1 MWIRRAAVNE
11 REHVSA
17 PSAADRVG
25 GGVCRGAANGAL
37 RGGLIVRARAVRRSG
52 LIAMMKTTPTDKRFP
67 TQNQGNHCW

>member
-1 MWIRRAAVNE
+1 MDPPCSVNE

-17 PSAADRVG
+17 VCRRSRR
-25 GGVCRGAANGAL
+25 GGVCRGAANDAL